1 MPPELQPNIFCDPPP
16 RQKLSLS
23 AASLQPVESVTP
35 LRKNETMTATAFAF
49 DPALDYF
56 DDSDSVAPRRPQL
69 RLIEGE
75 GYGRILPTTQPV
87 TPTSSVE
94 IYRRRRFL
102 VLLAATALVLS
113 IAWAAGL
120 SITSFASAPAGI
132 AGESVPLVHVV
143 LPGDSYGAIAADL
156 GAVNPVAAGEQLRV
170 ANGGSELV
178 VGQRVV
184 VQAAVLAAVG

>member
-23 AASLQPVESVTP
+23 VASLQTAESVTP

-56 DDSDSVAPRRPQL
+56 DDSGSVVPRRPQL

-75 GYGRILPTTQPV
+75 GYGRVLPTTQPLIS
-87 TPTSSVE
+87 TCSVE

-102 VLLAATALVLS
+102 ALLAVTVLVLS
-113 IAWAAGL
+113 VAWTAGL
-120 SITSFASAPAGI
+120 SVTSFASAPAGI
-132 AGESVPLVHVV
+132 VGESAPVVHVV
-143 LPGDSYGAIAADL
+143 LPGDSYAAIAADL
-156 GAVNPVAAGEQLRV
+156 GAVSPVAAGEQLRV

-184 VQAAVLAAVG
+184 VQPAVLFVVG